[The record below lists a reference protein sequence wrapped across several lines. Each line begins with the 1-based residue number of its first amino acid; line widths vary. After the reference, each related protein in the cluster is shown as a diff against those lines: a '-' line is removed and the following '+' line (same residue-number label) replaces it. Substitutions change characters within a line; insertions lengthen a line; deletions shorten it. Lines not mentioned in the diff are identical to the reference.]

1 MTEPPVLIAAGPGG
15 VATVTLNRPEVG
27 NAYNAAMLDA
37 LIQGLPALAAD
48 PGVRC
53 VVIRGAGRH
62 FQAGAD
68 IKWLNQV
75 AHYAPAENHAASVA
89 TTHALRLLN
98 EFPKPTIALVH
109 GACFG
114 GGVGIVCCVDVAF
127 ATPDAQF
134 GITEIRVGV
143 APTPISTHMVNAIG
157 LRHTRRYALTGERFG
172 AREAERI
179 GLVHEVVAA
188 EDMGARLAAVTDAI
202 NLGGPAAIAATKRSF
217 LGANGLLLDDRQVD
231 LLAHEGW
238 TQRNSVEGKEG
249 TSAFAEK
256 RKPCWYHPNV

>member
-1 MTEPPVLIAAGPGG
+1 MSEDVVLLAIDARG

-27 NAYNAAMLDA
+27 NAYNAAMLDG
-37 LIQGLPALAAD
+37 LIGGLRRLAGDA
-48 PGVRC
+48 GVRC
-53 VVIRGAGRH
+53 LVIRGAGKH

-68 IKWLNQV
+68 IRWLNEV
-75 AHYAPAENHAASVA
+75 AHYPPAENFAASMA
-89 TTHALRLLN
+89 TTQAMRLLN

-127 ATPDAQF
+127 ATPDSLF

-157 LRHTRRYALTGERFG
+157 LRHTRRYALTGERFD

-179 GLVHEVVAA
+179 GLVHEIVDAA
-188 EDMGARLAAVTDAI
+188 AVETKLAAVLDAI
-202 NLGGPAAIAATKRSF
+202 FLSGPEAVAMTKRSF
-217 LGANGLLLDDRQVD
+217 LGANGLLLDERQMT

-238 TQRNSVEGKEG
+238 TQRASTEGLEG
-249 TSAFAEK
+249 TTAFREK
-256 RKPCWYHPNV
+256 RRPTWYRAAE